1 MGWEDK
7 ARENLY
13 LQHSLRA
20 NNEEDLQRG
29 IQAADETID
38 FLKDIG
44 NAIGDALTS
53 KPSAPPPPPQ
63 PSSGGNI
70 AGKVLAGAAI
80 AGGAFLLSKLFGS
93 SDDKQVNKPKNN
105 SESITRQTNKQAQ
118 QKNNKVKL
126 KNNSNVVTSLK
137 DDFNNIEILIEKP
150 RKSNEGVKKA
160 LKKLENKINSQRNK
174 EAMNKIAGYYKKI
187 RCDGDAER
195 CYQIAT
201 TFN

>member
-13 LQHSLRA
+13 LQNSLRA
-20 NNEEDLQRG
+20 NNEADFQRRM
-29 IQAADETID
+29 QAADETVD
-38 FLKDIG
+38 FLKDLG

-53 KPSAPPPPPQ
+53 KPAAPPPPPQ

-137 DDFNNIEILIEKP
+137 DDFHNIEILIEKP

-187 RCDGDAER
+187 RCDSDAER
-195 CYQIAT
+195 CYQKAAT
-201 TFN
+201 FA